1 MKRKLR
7 ILVSG
12 MVAGDPWQGGA
23 TWAVLQYVLG
33 LRQLGHEV
41 LLVEPIARD
50 QVKPAG
56 ATLGASENVAC
67 FTSLLEDFDLNGDAA
82 LVLAGTQQTVGL
94 SYDQLR
100 KRARSSD
107 LLINIS
113 GMLADPELT
122 GSIPI
127 RVYLDLDPGFNQLW
141 HSVSGL
147 NMRFEGHTDFVTVGL
162 NLGEPGCTVPTCGRT
177 WLKTLQPIVL
187 ERWPVAGSLKS
198 DALTTVGN
206 WRGYGSIE
214 LNGQRY
220 GQKAHSLRQL
230 LRLPTLTEERFL
242 LALSIHPAEHKDLA
256 ALRENGW
263 GVLDPAEVART
274 PKAYQ
279 EFIQGSKG
287 EFGVAKSG
295 YVVSNCAWFS
305 DRSVC
310 YLASGRPV
318 IAQETGFSAHLPTGA
333 GLFGFQDEEGALK
346 AIDSV
351 RSSYEKHRCKAR
363 EIAEEYFDSQKVL
376 SRLLESINL
385 S

>member
-1 MKRKLR
+1 
-7 ILVSG
+7 

-33 LRQLGHEV
+33 LRKLGHDV
-41 LLVEPIARD
+41 LLVEPIATD

-56 ATLGASENVAC
+56 AALGASENVAY
-67 FTSLLEDFDLNGDAA
+67 FTSLLKEFGLGGHAA
-82 LVLAGTQQTVGL
+82 LLLTGTHQTVGL
-94 SYDQLR
+94 SYEQLR
-100 KRARSSD
+100 KRACVSD

-113 GMLADPELT
+113 GMLAEPELT
-122 GSIPI
+122 NSIPI

-141 HSVSGL
+141 QSVSGV
-147 NMRFEGHTDFVTVGL
+147 NMRFEGHTEFVTIGL
-162 NLGEPGCTVPTCGRT
+162 NLGERVCAVPTCGRK

-187 ERWPVAGSLKS
+187 ELWPVAGSLKS

-214 LNGQRY
+214 FNGKHY
-220 GQKAHSLRQL
+220 GQKAHSLRQF

-242 LALSIHPAEHKDLA
+242 LALSIDPAEHKDLA
-256 ALRENGW
+256 SLKENGW
-263 GVLDPAEVART
+263 GLLDPAQVAST
-274 PKAYQ
+274 PKSYQ
-279 EFIQGSKG
+279 EFIQGSKA

-295 YVVSNCAWFS
+295 YAVSNCAWFS

-333 GLFGFQDEEGALK
+333 GLFAFQDEQGALK
-346 AIDSV
+346 AIDSM
-351 RSSYEKHRCKAR
+351 RGSYEKHRRNAR

-376 SRLLESINL
+376 GQLLEAINL
-385 S
+385 Q